1 MSSLLHIFVITKFI
15 ITDKNTTTKMIVTVF
30 TKDDC
35 IFCDLVKNYL
45 NGKKI
50 DFILKSDGE
59 YDRTL
64 LMEHS
69 GSRSFPQIFI
79 GVKGEDKKFIGG
91 YDDVRNLGLHNVTY
105 HRLLEITG
113 DVIEPMTIEEKEFDR
128 FILFDGQKELEYTD
142 VFTLYKKELSSFW
155 TVEEV
160 DLNGDL
166 VHWDKSTSDE
176 QHFIKLILCF
186 FASLDEV
193 VMENIGINFT
203 QEIKNPIV
211 LLHFAAQNLFES
223 IHSEM
228 YSILIQTYV
237 KDPVEK
243 KKIMKAAQTMPI
255 INKKIKW
262 VTKWMDPKTTSL
274 AERLVSFLALE
285 GIQFSGAFCAI
296 YFFKKMGKF
305 PGLCFANSLIA
316 RDETLHAE
324 GGVMLYKHLKHK
336 LGQERINEIIRG
348 AVDIEK
354 EFIKEA
360 LPVRLIGMNEES
372 MSEYIEFVA
381 DFWTDKLGYSKI
393 YNTKN
398 PYPWME
404 MQGLEGKTNF
414 FEGRVT
420 EYSKAGVM
428 VDEEEQGFNLD
439 TEF

>member
-1 MSSLLHIFVITKFI
+1 MSIS
-15 ITDKNTTTKMIVTVF
+15 VF
-30 TKDDC
+30 TKNGC
-35 IFCDLVKNYL
+35 VFCDLVKNYL
-45 NGKKI
+45 NKNNIKFTLFL
-50 DFILKSDGE
+50 DEE
-59 YDRTL
+59 YDRDEI
-64 LMEHS
+64 MNKS
-69 GSRSFPQIFI
+69 GSRSFPQIFV
-79 GVKGEDKKFIGG
+79 GDNFIGG
-91 YDDVRNLGLHNVTY
+91 YDSVRKLGLNNVTS
-105 HRLLEITG
+105 HRLKEISG
-113 DVIEPMTIEEKEFDR
+113 EVVEPMTIEEKEFDR

-142 VFTLYKKELSSFW
+142 VLTLYKKEVSSFW

-166 VHWDKSTSDE
+166 IYWDKSTPDE
-176 QHFIKLILCF
+176 QHFIKLVLCF

-193 VMENIGINFT
+193 VMENIGINFIE
-203 QEIKNPIV
+203 EIKNPIV
-211 LLHFAAQNLFES
+211 RLHFATQNFFES

-228 YSILIQTYV
+228 YSLLIQNYV
-237 KDPVEK
+237 KDPKEK
-243 KKIMKAAQTMPI
+243 KRIMKSAQTMPI

-262 VTKWMDPKTTSL
+262 VTKWMDPRTTSL

-296 YFFKKMGKF
+296 YFFKKMGKY

-324 GGVMLYKHLKHK
+324 GGVMLYKHLRHK
-336 LGQERINEIIRG
+336 LEESRVHGIIKG

-354 EFIKEA
+354 EFISEA
-360 LPVRLIGMNEES
+360 LPVRLIGMNNQS

-381 DFWTDKLGYSKI
+381 DFWTEKLGYSKI
-393 YNTKN
+393 YGTTN
-398 PYPWME
+398 PFPWME

-428 VDEEEQGFNLD
+428 VDENEKGFDLD
-439 TEF
+439 TDF